1 MAAGV
6 WAFTWEILPALAWVA
21 VGVAVLAWALPNHAQ
36 NARERLNWV
45 ISHLLY
51 RLLMWQMGVRPSPT
65 LGPRYLLINVSL
77 RQTKY
82 NAVQIPARKSRIPR
96 LPTHHGLRS
105 APLTCQISSATTTR
119 ARKVNVC
126 YAWKNWYDHKIELRK
141 VSEVR
146 GQHEFQAPNPLRA
159 KSPQLKFAG
168 SPNLSEA
175 QFHAS
180 AANSNLPLSTTP
192 SSSLPLAMLAVGEIV
207 ATKTRSC
214 IVIDFPCLSL
224 YANGL
229 CV

>member
-126 YAWKNWYDHKIELRK
+126 YAWKNWCDHKIELRK

-168 SPNLSEA
+168 SPKSLRGSVPRLCGKLKPSPLDHPKL
-175 QFHAS
+175 QSPVSHVS
-180 AANSNLPLSTTP
+180 CRGNSSNKD
-192 SSSLPLAMLAVGEIV
+192 G
-207 ATKTRSC
+207 K
-214 IVIDFPCLSL
+214 L
-224 YANGL
+224 Y
-229 CV
+229 CD